1 MMCSMTVGAASGLE
15 SDEAR
20 CVGEFRTT
28 LGLYWAFAL
37 GRCPMPAIQ
46 AKLAARVEMAN
57 TNAGTADPV
66 VSERS
71 IHALTI

>member
-1 MMCSMTVGAASGLE
+1 MCGPQYFQFLVRLVLFE
-15 SDEAR
+15 E
-20 CVGEFRTT
+20 
-28 LGLYWAFAL
+28 GLYWILVL

-57 TNAGTADPV
+57 TSAGMADPV

-71 IHALTI
+71 KHALTI

>member
-71 IHALTI
+71 KHALTI